1 VKTQNSWSSIVT
13 NQQPDPDYVR
23 WKFEQDRRLA
33 ERHHDKE
40 TDFASRS
47 NQAAVENANIALRT
61 LVLINGGAAVA
72 VLAFLGGIVQTNTAE
87 LLDDLDDLTLP
98 VVWFAWGVALAAL
111 GICLAYLTNYC
122 ITSSIWNRKHNY
134 ERPYVVETPKSQCW
148 SRWAIFI
155 QVLAMIV
162 ALGSLGCFLT
172 GMYAVQAALV
182 FAS

>member
-47 NQAAVENANIALRT
+47 NQVAVENANIALRT

-111 GICLAYLTNYC
+111 GISLAYLTNYC
-122 ITSSIWNRKHNY
+122 ITSSIWDRKHIY
-134 ERPYVVETPKSQCW
+134 EPPYVVETPKSQSW
-148 SRWAIFI
+148 SRWAIFF

-162 ALGSLGCFLT
+162 ALASLGCFLT
-172 GMYAVQAALV
+172 GMYSVRAALV